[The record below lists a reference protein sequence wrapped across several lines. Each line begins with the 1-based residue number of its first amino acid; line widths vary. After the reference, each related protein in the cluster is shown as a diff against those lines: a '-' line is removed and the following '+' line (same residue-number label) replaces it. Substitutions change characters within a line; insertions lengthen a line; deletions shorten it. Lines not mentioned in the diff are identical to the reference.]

1 MIASKLGLP
10 YERYV
15 STHADFGNT
24 VSATVPLGMS
34 VALSDGRLKRGERV
48 LVMIGAS
55 GVTVGLA
62 SFTF

>member
-1 MIASKLGLP
+1 MIASKLRLP

-15 STHADFGNT
+15 STHAQFGNT

-34 VALSDGRLKRGERV
+34 IALSDGRFKRGDRV
-48 LVMIGAS
+48 LVLVGAS